1 MTASELIIVVGGI
14 KCTVYG
20 LQEALESPKNLD
32 VALVFMLHG
41 RGESQKGER
50 YPSIA
55 NKCLAAANKHPQR
68 TRNLILV
75 SLDHRNHG
83 SRLIDKLHNKGWP
96 DNANHLMDM
105 FAIQQGTSRDVSY
118 LIDYLPAY
126 LFPND
131 ELSVVDFGCIGVSLG
146 GHATWMVLH
155 QDHRISVGAPII
167 ACAEYMSLME
177 ARAGKKD
184 IALKIP
190 KPFKEQLHRYDPMLS
205 FEHSKDAW
213 NGKKIMALSGTHDN
227 LVPPKHQV
235 NFKDKLTQLY
245 SSDSDAVMLWKTFD
259 GVKHEVP
266 DLMQDTCA
274 NFITDALIACVD
286 KEELLRRSSRD
297 SSL

>member
-1 MTASELIIVVGGI
+1 MTASESVIVVGGI

-20 LQEALESPKNLD
+20 LQEALKSPAKLD
-32 VALVFMLHG
+32 VAVVFMLHG
-41 RGESQKGER
+41 RGESQKGDR

-55 NKCLAAANKHPQR
+55 NKCIAAANKHPQR

-96 DNANHLMDM
+96 DNANHFMDM

-131 ELSVVDFGCIGVSLG
+131 ELSVVDFGCIG
-146 GHATWMVLH
+146 
-155 QDHRISVGAPII
+155 DHRISVGAPII
-167 ACAEYMSLME
+167 ACADYMSLME

-190 KPFKEQLHRYDPMLS
+190 QPFREQLYKYDPMLS

-213 NGKKIMALSGTHDN
+213 KGKKIMALSGTHDN

-266 DLMQDTCA
+266 DTMQDTCA
-274 NFITDALIACVD
+274 NFIADALIAGVD